1 MEVLRKSIE
10 QNRRKEGSAA
20 RWFFARKLL
29 RSKKDENGY
38 AQCWHFW
45 GGMFDGFYTILQSQH
60 ICDGRFFLELQ
71 VPHGHVVFVGRF
83 CCETFCKNKWGI
95 TSCVVVENSVWWCIQ
110 SKPEPVL
117 NCCQLF
123 LFEQFLWT
131 IHFAR
136 RTSSKLFQ
144 SVKSYFDF
152 AHETFEGPTVFF
164 GMRYVFKQR
173 CTKNAAKPVNP
184 RSFIYSQKI

>member
-1 MEVLRKSIE
+1 MEVLRKSIDK
-10 QNRRKEGSAA
+10 NRRKEGNAG
-20 RWFFARKLL
+20 RWFFARMLL
-29 RSKKDENGY
+29 RSKKRWKRIC
-38 AQCWHFW
+38 AVLAFF

-60 ICDGRFFLELQ
+60 IWDGRFFLELQ

-83 CCETFCKNKWGI
+83 CCEFFCKNKWGI
-95 TSCVVVENSVWWCIQ
+95 TSYVVVGNSVWWCIQ

-117 NCCQLF
+117 TCCQLL

-131 IHFAR
+131 IHFVR

-144 SVKSYFDF
+144 SVKSYFVF

-173 CTKNAAKPVNP
+173 CCETLQNLQTHEV
-184 RSFIYSQKI
+184 